1 MINILENKFKKKVTI
16 GDYQFDIAI
25 NRKMSAEAF
34 GKFPKYWEAVT
45 RSSLFEQTMQS
56 MKNTDVEKVDEEKIT
71 KNITD
76 EILDNIENA
85 DTQQLADYIILE
97 ADIQESGF
105 EIIDYLLP
113 QMMKYAD
120 EYNAK
125 TDQEYREYA
134 DNVLQFCYDN
144 NILFNYFDEEEN
156 PHKGVVTALME
167 FVTKGFT
174 VGGKKKKSA
183 VKVVIE

>member
-16 GDYQFDIAI
+16 GDYQFNIAI
-25 NRKMSAEAF
+25 NRKMAAEAF
-34 GKFPKYWEAVT
+34 AKFPKYWEAIT
-45 RSSLFEQTMQS
+45 KSSLFEQTMQS
-56 MKNTDVEKVDEEKIT
+56 MKNTDSEKVNEEE
-71 KNITD
+71 ITD
-76 EILDNIENA
+76 NIAKEILDNIDSA
-85 DTQQLADYIILE
+85 GTQQLADYIILE
-97 ADIQESGF
+97 SEIQERGF
-105 EIIDYLLP
+105 EVIDYLLP
-113 QMMKYAD
+113 QMIKYAE
-120 EYNAK
+120 EYDVK
-125 TDQEYREYA
+125 TNEEYREYA

-156 PHKGVVTALME
+156 PHKGVVTAFMD